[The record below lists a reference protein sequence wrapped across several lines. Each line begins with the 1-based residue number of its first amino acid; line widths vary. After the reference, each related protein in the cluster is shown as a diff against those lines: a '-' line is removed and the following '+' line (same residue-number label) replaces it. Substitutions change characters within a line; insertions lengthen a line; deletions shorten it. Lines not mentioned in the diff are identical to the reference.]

1 MFFARRLNSGISY
14 QAAPS
19 GGNMSIRKTL
29 GLMCLW
35 PRASSTDSGFATAR
49 LEAANAVRSWVAQ
62 EIRRMAR
69 DSRRLKPTNT
79 VDRGGVGEAPPRIGG
94 ELCLVYVDHAGVLR
108 NLTRRIPLIG

>member
-35 PRASSTDSGFATAR
+35 PRASSGDSGFATAR
-49 LEAANAVRSWVAQ
+49 FAVANAARSWVAQ
-62 EIRRMAR
+62 EVGRMAR

-79 VDRGGVGEAPPRIGG
+79 VDRVGEAPPRIGG
-94 ELCLVYVDHAGVLR
+94 ELCLAYLYQHAGVLH
-108 NLTRRIPLIG
+108 NLTRWEPPIG